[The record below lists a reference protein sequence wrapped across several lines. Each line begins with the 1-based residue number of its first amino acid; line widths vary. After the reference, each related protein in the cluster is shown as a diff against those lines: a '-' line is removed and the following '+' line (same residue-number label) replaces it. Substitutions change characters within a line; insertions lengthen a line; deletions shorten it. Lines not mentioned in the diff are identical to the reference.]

1 MDAHMTAKK
10 PAGFALSNPVPQT
23 KWEAQREKERIRAED
38 AAKLQAQATIETAA
52 KTEAP
57 SAQPE
62 TVTEAKAP
70 EAVIQQAQAA
80 HVNEPAHDGD
90 TLTLGQINSLIAPLK
105 VDAAGLER
113 LGFTPSKTVKAAK
126 HYQASS
132 IPAMVQ
138 AMLTHLQGV
147 LATA

>member
-1 MDAHMTAKK
+1 MKLTPVCK
-10 PAGFALSNPVPQT
+10 PIYSPIERIAA
-23 KWEAQREKERIRAED
+23 ERERIRAEE
-38 AAKLQAQATIETAA
+38 AAKLQAQAAIEAVA

-57 SAQPE
+57 RASPE
-62 TVTEAKAP
+62 TVAEAKAP
-70 EAVIQQAQAA
+70 ETVIQQAQAA
-80 HVNEPAHDGD
+80 HVNETANGDD

-105 VDAAGLER
+105 VDAAGLEQ
-113 LGFTPSKTVKAAK
+113 LGFTPAKTVKAAK

-132 IPAMVQ
+132 IPVMVQ

>member
-1 MDAHMTAKK
+1 MK
-10 PAGFALSNPVPQT
+10 SNQIKFTQSPQ
-23 KWEAQREKERIRAED
+23 ERIAAERERIRAEE
-38 AAKLQAQATIETAA
+38 AAKLQAQAAIEAAA

-57 SAQPE
+57 RASSE
-62 TVTEAKAP
+62 TVAEAKAP
-70 EAVIQQAQAA
+70 ETIIQQAQEA
-80 HVNEPAHDGD
+80 HVNEAEHDGD

-105 VDAAGLER
+105 VDAAGLEQ

-126 HYQASS
+126 HYAAHQL
-132 IPAMVQ
+132 PAMVQ

>member
-1 MDAHMTAKK
+1 MKLTPVCK
-10 PAGFALSNPVPQT
+10 PIYSPI
-23 KWEAQREKERIRAED
+23 ERIRAEE
-38 AAKLQAQATIETAA
+38 AANLQAQAAIEAAA
-52 KTEAP
+52 KTE
-57 SAQPE
+57 
-62 TVTEAKAP
+62 
-70 EAVIQQAQAA
+70 AQAA

-105 VDAAGLER
+105 VDAAGLEQ
-113 LGFTPSKTVKAAK
+113 LGFMPSKTVKAAK
-126 HYQASS
+126 HYRASS